1 MTINVYIVDDSATA
15 RTALSLI
22 LESSDEVNVLG
33 VASTPLIALKRM
45 EKSWPDVI
53 ISDLDMPDMNGFEF
67 LQHLKKYHPTPFVVF
82 SNFTGSSAA
91 ASIEALSQGAVDI
104 ITKPNFSTDDLDETR
119 EEILNA
125 IKGAADIGA
134 TQKIKYARQITE
146 PPKLLSDPKE
156 QQRKR
161 DLSIQVDPDVELPN
175 IRRKQFSMIA
185 IGSSTG
191 GTLVIEKLLT
201 QLTKQCPGIIIVQ
214 HMPEKFTQAY
224 ANRVNQFCE
233 IEVKEAQQGDLIK
246 PGTALIAPGG
256 KHMRITSRKG
266 ITSINIFEGDSVNR
280 HKPSVDVLFNSIAEF
295 GQGDALAVLLTGM
308 GKDGAKGLLALKQ
321 SGALTF
327 AQAEEDSAIYG
338 MPKAAMAIG
347 AASHQLNTNQIAKFL
362 NQLKGKNTVHNH

>member
-33 VASTPLIALKRM
+33 VASTPVIALKRM

-53 ISDLDMPDMNGFEF
+53 ISDLEMPDMNGFEF
-67 LQHLKKYHPTPFVVF
+67 LQHLKKHRPTPFVVF

-104 ITKPNFSTDDLDETR
+104 ICKPNFSQDDLDATR
-119 EEILNA
+119 EDILNA
-125 IKGAADIGA
+125 IKGAADIG
-134 TQKIKYARQITE
+134 TSEKIKRARQKVE
-146 PPKLLSDPKE
+146 RPAALSDPKE

-161 DLSIQVDPDVELPN
+161 DLSMQLDPDVELPD
-175 IRRKQFSMIA
+175 IRRKQFSMVA

-191 GTLVIEKLLT
+191 GTLVIEKLLR
-201 QLTKQCPGIIIVQ
+201 QLPKHCPGIIIVQ

-224 ANRVNQFCE
+224 ARRVNQFCE
-233 IEVKEAQQGDLIK
+233 IEVKEAQQGDLIQA
-246 PGTALIAPGG
+246 GTALIAPGG

-266 ITSINIFEGDSVNR
+266 VPSISIFEGDSVNR
-280 HKPSVDVLFNSIAEF
+280 HKPSVDVLFNSVAEF
-295 GQGDALAVLLTGM
+295 GQGDALGILLTGM

-347 AASHQLNTNQIAKFL
+347 AASYQLNSSQIAKFL
-362 NQLKGKNTVHNH
+362 AQSKSQKYRSKY